1 MSRWF
6 LRLVFVV
13 AAALSACR
21 STAPD
26 KSRVCSRKFTAALNE
41 AAAAWDALESDV
53 DHAAEARYERAV
65 ASLLRIRQRE
75 ASPRTWTASLTTGD
89 GAFRWVPARKTTVT
103 DDELPAHAADSLRE
117 AAGVK
122 QQAGATVAAGEG
134 VGVPMVL
141 RRARDPELLVRYP
154 FLPPNGVNA
163 PVTAIVRFSP
173 PRAGAPREAALHLL
187 RPDAMRAHPTVAI
200 GRRTLPLAWNFS
212 AAVELVMNDGTLSR
226 FGLRGLLKPE
236 STLDACQM
244 YRLDAYDPDRIPVI
258 FVHGLVSDPHI
269 WANAINAIYADP
281 ALRRHFQPWFFLYP
295 TGLNVPA
302 SSLHLRRWMEKTR
315 AFLDPEGDDP
325 GMQQAVLV
333 GHSMGGLLSRM
344 QVIDPGDHLWNAFF
358 TCPPDKL
365 RMDDDD
371 RARVAD
377 TLRFKH
383 CPWVRRVIFVAV
395 PHRGSRIA
403 DLGLV
408 RWASRLVRLPVQTLE
423 ITSDVLRLNSD
434 AVAEELRDMRNF
446 ISVGNLGPDH
456 PFFRGIAPV
465 PIPVP
470 HHSIIGDRGKGD
482 SPKSSDGVVPYWSS
496 HLDSAVSEHIVP
508 RPHSCVEKP
517 ETVAEI
523 RRLLFEHLRSVGRVR

>member
-1 MSRWF
+1 MSRF
-6 LRLVFVV
+6 LLRLVLVI
-13 AAALSACR
+13 AAALPACR

-26 KSRVCSRKFTAALNE
+26 SAETCSKRFTAALHE
-41 AAAAWDALESDV
+41 AAAAWDALGAGTDP
-53 DHAAEARYERAV
+53 AAEARYERAV
-65 ASLLRIRQRE
+65 SSLLRLRQRE
-75 ASPRTWTASLTTGD
+75 ASPRTWSGSLTTRD
-89 GAFRWVPARKTTVT
+89 GAFRWVPVRETIVT
-103 DDELPAHAADSLRE
+103 DEELPANAADSLRE
-117 AAGVK
+117 AASVR
-122 QQAGATVAAGEG
+122 QHAGELVAAGEG

-141 RRARDPELLVRYP
+141 RRARDPELLVRHP

-173 PRAGAPREAALHLL
+173 ARAGAPREAALHLL
-187 RPDAMRAHPTVAI
+187 RPDALRARPTVAI

-281 ALRRHFQPWFFLYP
+281 VLRRHFQPWFFLYP
-295 TGLNVPA
+295 TGLHIPA

-344 QVIDPGDHLWNAFF
+344 QVIDPGEHLWNAFF
-358 TCPPDKL
+358 KCPPDKL
-365 RMDDDD
+365 RMDDAD
-371 RARVAD
+371 RARVTEA
-377 TLRFKH
+377 LRFKPT
-383 CPWVRRVIFVAV
+383 PWVRRVIFVAV

-403 DLGLV
+403 NLGIV
-408 RWASRLVRLPVQTLE
+408 RWASRLVRLPVQTVE
-423 ITSDVLRLNSD
+423 IAGNIVRLNSD
-434 AVAEELRDMRNF
+434 AVTEELRDMTNF
-446 ISVGNLGPDH
+446 ASVGNLAPDH
-456 PFFRGIAPV
+456 PFFRGISPV

-482 SPKSSDGVVPYWSS
+482 SPQSSDGVVPWWSS

-508 RPHSCVEKP
+508 WPHSCVEKP

-523 RRLLFEHLRSVGRVR
+523 RRLLLEHLRAVGRLK